1 MLNEKRQEIAP
12 ILKAKINSEK
22 IRLQNLKSGKET
34 LVIDNEKIIVYISE
48 NYCNIYLS
56 HEIQQNE
63 NKIQKIK
70 EEIEILFDRKLYINF
85 ECKGW
90 IVPIGFYYYS
100 DGLYAKKTKK
110 VRGED
115 VDYICKI
122 SMKWLFVIADTF
134 SNKNNTFQYE
144 VMSVTPGKQD
154 EKIELCEKD
163 SILIRHLVVKFL
175 ANKLN
180 APVNDEFRPDLTR
193 FFANFI
199 DVNRNKILYKKTYQT
214 LGWND
219 NYTEF
224 SPYSKNMFL
233 DFSGDTYNYFKDLS
247 TAFKPKGNKSEF
259 LDRMIIHA
267 ANPYADFAISAAFAA
282 PLLQIIGV
290 RSFLLNYNG
299 ESKSQKSLSARIGL
313 AAFGNTLKLEMS
325 GSDTINVIKA
335 KIHKLQNCLCYIDD
349 IIQKGNNPVING
361 YDIGNERDRH
371 RLDQHSEIKETK
383 TWRTIAFCSSESPLS
398 KENDMLGEINRTL
411 ELNVDCRP
419 EAYINDEKAAFLYA
433 NEYYSFLSNNYG
445 LLGEEYINNIIKA
458 GPILLKNWYSK
469 ILKII
474 NDANN
479 DINIAEHISSIAI
492 ICLGNY
498 FYRKM
503 FYKVDD
509 IDYSINLGK
518 KILSSIK
525 TKKELDPT
533 NKMLDDIY
541 TFFEVNK
548 SSFLTD
554 NNSGNFWHTPTQI
567 LGKIKNNEI
576 YFILAP
582 LRSYLEKNGWD
593 WGIKTNLFKKGL
605 IKYQTKTINGIAG
618 KRIILPLNRE
628 ELEEEAAAEDE
639 RTAIKEEN
647 KIIDFERMI
656 KNE

>member
-1 MLNEKRQEIAP
+1 
-12 ILKAKINSEK
+12 
-22 IRLQNLKSGKET
+22 
-34 LVIDNEKIIVYISE
+34 
-48 NYCNIYLS
+48 
-56 HEIQQNE
+56 
-63 NKIQKIK
+63 
-70 EEIEILFDRKLYINF
+70 
-85 ECKGW
+85 
-90 IVPIGFYYYS
+90 
-100 DGLYAKKTKK
+100 
-110 VRGED
+110 
-115 VDYICKI
+115 
-122 SMKWLFVIADTF
+122 
-134 SNKNNTFQYE
+134 
-144 VMSVTPGKQD
+144 
-154 EKIELCEKD
+154 
-163 SILIRHLVVKFL
+163 VKFL

-180 APVNDEFRPDLTR
+180 APVNDEYRPDLTR

-233 DFSGDTYNYFKDLS
+233 DFSGDTYNYFKDLV
-247 TAFKPKGNKSEF
+247 TAFEPMGNKSEF

-267 ANPYADFAISAAFAA
+267 SNPYADFAISAAFAA
-282 PLLQIIGV
+282 PLLKIIGV

-299 ESKSQKSLSARIGL
+299 ESKCQKSLSARIGL

-335 KIHKLQNCLCYIDD
+335 KIHKLQNNLCYIDD

-383 TWRTIAFCSSESPLS
+383 IWRTIAFCSSESPLS

-419 EAYINDEKAAFLYA
+419 KAYLNDENGAFLYA

-458 GPILLKNWYSK
+458 GPLKLKNWYNK
-469 ILKII
+469 ILKSI
-474 NDANN
+474 NNANN
-479 DINIAEHISSIAI
+479 DINIAEHVSSISI

-503 FYKVDD
+503 FYKADD
-509 IDYSINLGK
+509 INYSINLGK

-525 TKKELDPT
+525 TKKELDPAT
-533 NKMLDDIY
+533 RVINDIY

-548 SSFLTD
+548 SAFLND
-554 NNSGNFWHTPTQI
+554 NRSADFWNTPNQI
-567 LGKIKNNEI
+567 FGKIKNKEI

-582 LRSYLEKNGWD
+582 LRAYLEKNGWD
-593 WGIKTNLFKKGL
+593 WGIKTNLLKNGL
-605 IKYQTKTINGIAG
+605 ISYKTKTINGIAG

-628 ELEEEAAAEDE
+628 ELAEEEAAEDE
-639 RTAIKEEN
+639 RAAIKEEN
-647 KIIDFERMI
+647 NIIDFERMI

>member
-1 MLNEKRQEIAP
+1 MSNNKVKELLT
-12 ILKAKINSEK
+12 ILKTKINYEK
-22 IRLQNLKSGKET
+22 NRLKNLKFGKET
-34 LVIDNEKIIVYISE
+34 LVIDDEKIKIYISE
-48 NYCNIYLS
+48 KNCKIYLP
-56 HEIQQNE
+56 HDIQQNE

-70 EEIEILFDRKLYINF
+70 ETIEVLFDRKLYINF

-90 IVPIGFYYYS
+90 IVPNGFYFFS

-115 VDYICKI
+115 VEYICKI

-134 SNKNNTFQYE
+134 SFKNNTFQYE
-144 VMSVTPGKQD
+144 VMSVTPGKKD
-154 EKIELCEKD
+154 EKVELCEKD

-175 ANKLN
+175 ANKLD
-180 APVNDEFRPDLTR
+180 APVNDEYRPDLTR

-199 DVNRNKILYKKTYQT
+199 DVNRNNILYKKTYQT
-214 LGWND
+214 LGWNND
-219 NYTEF
+219 YTQF
-224 SPYSKNMFL
+224 APFSKNMFL
-233 DFSGDTYNYFKDLS
+233 DFSGDNYNYFKDLV
-247 TAFKPKGNKSEF
+247 TAFEPKGNKSEF

-282 PLLQIIGV
+282 PLLKIVGV

-299 ESKSQKSLSARIGL
+299 ESKSQKSLSARVGL
-313 AAFGNTLKLEMS
+313 AAFGDILKLEMS

-335 KIHKLQNCLCYIDD
+335 KIHKLQNNLCYIDD
-349 IIQKGNNPVING
+349 IIQKGNKPIING

-398 KENDMLGEINRTL
+398 KDNDMLGEINRTL

-419 EAYINDEKAAFLYA
+419 KAYIDDEKAAFLYS

-458 GPILLKNWYSK
+458 GQIKLKNWYNK
-469 ILKII
+469 ILKNI
-474 NDANN
+474 NNVNN
-479 DINIAEHISSIAI
+479 NINIAEHVSSISI
-492 ICLGNY
+492 ICLANY

-503 FYKVDD
+503 FYNIDD
-509 IDYSINLGK
+509 INYSINLGK
-518 KILSSIK
+518 KMLLSIK
-525 TKKELDPT
+525 TKQELDPSM
-533 NKMLDDIY
+533 KIIDDIY

-548 SSFLTD
+548 NCFLTGE
-554 NNSGNFWHTPTQI
+554 NSGNFWSSPNQI
-567 LGKIKNNEI
+567 LGKVKNNEI

-582 LRSYLEKNGWD
+582 LKAYLEKNGWD
-593 WGIKTNLFKKGL
+593 WGIRTTLLKKNL
-605 IKYQTKTINGIAG
+605 IKYKPKSINNVVG

-628 ELEEEAAAEDE
+628 ELEEETAAEEE
-639 RTAIKEEN
+639 RAAIKEEN
-647 KIIDFERMI
+647 NIIDFERVI